1 MRIGTSIASLLA
13 LAALAGPV
21 GAGHD
26 GTVSINGQRLTPA
39 QRAGLEA
46 RLGQAIEPGSYLYD
60 TRSRCWANL
69 TTGRRGCLG
78 DSGAYLSRHGSGEYR
93 AGGDWSHHSDIA
105 GGSVGGSGDGC
116 VYAFGW
122 SNC

>member
-1 MRIGTSIASLLA
+1 MRIGTSIASLIVA
-13 LAALAGPV
+13 AALAGPV
-21 GAGHD
+21 AAGHD
-26 GTVSINGQRLTPA
+26 GAVSVNGQRLTPA

-46 RLGQAIEPGSYLYD
+46 RIGQRIEPGSYLYD
-60 TRSRCWANL
+60 ARTRCWANL
-69 TTGRRGCLG
+69 STGRRGCLPG
-78 DSGAYLSRHGSGEYR
+78 TGEYR
-93 AGGDWSHHSDIA
+93 SRYGSGGYQAGGDWSHHSDIA